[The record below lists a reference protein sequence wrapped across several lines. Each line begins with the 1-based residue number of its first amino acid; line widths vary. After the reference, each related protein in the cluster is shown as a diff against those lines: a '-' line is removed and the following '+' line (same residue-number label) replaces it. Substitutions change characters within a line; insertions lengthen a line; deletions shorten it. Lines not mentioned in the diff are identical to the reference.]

1 VEINKDPQEHF
12 FQEIRRNFLKS
23 YSPNSVTSSSDLVL
37 QNHAS
42 LSSES
47 SPPWTL
53 STNLPFRL
61 PSFPSP
67 PPPKPITKMIA
78 PDRFILFLL
87 TFLALAPLVASAPD
101 CGASGS
107 CGDCT
112 DTLLAVYDPDTC
124 HTDNNHNMCTGRTKD
139 VCDASCP
146 NGYGIFKGTGGCG
159 FLWTGDKKR
168 CAQCSKGYSAEEGC
182 GEATC
187 KVWGIEVWST
197 CEAQGGCIPCAVG
210 KYAANDG
217 STTCAEC
224 PAGKQ
229 SYFDTTKS
237 SSQMIDI
244 TKEAGRLAPIK
255 VGAATNCYTCPMGK
269 RGEQPGELLCD
280 TCKGNTYTDK
290 VGQTECPYCPPGKQA
305 ENWSYELVTEG
316 SNIDDFYKSCDS
328 EDCQEPDGTAST
340 KCNDCPRGR
349 FSTNLDDEDQHSR

>member
-1 VEINKDPQEHF
+1 
-12 FQEIRRNFLKS
+12 
-23 YSPNSVTSSSDLVL
+23 
-37 QNHAS
+37 
-42 LSSES
+42 
-47 SPPWTL
+47 
-53 STNLPFRL
+53 
-61 PSFPSP
+61 
-67 PPPKPITKMIA
+67 MIA

-87 TFLALAPLVASAPD
+87 PFLALAPLVASAPD

-112 DTLLAVYDPDTC
+112 DTLLAVYDPNTC

-269 RGEQPGELLCD
+269 RGEQAGELLCD